1 MEKEPITVRGLEKL
15 KKNGLLKIKKINILK
30 EEDMQNSI
38 YYMTGVQN
46 LDYKQVVM
54 LREY

>member
-1 MEKEPITVRGLEKL
+1 MQNGNKMYKEPITL
-15 KKNGLLKIKKINILK
+15 NGLNKLK

-38 YYMTGVQN
+38 YCMIEVQN

-54 LREY
+54 LRGY

>member
-15 KKNGLLKIKKINILK
+15 K

-38 YYMTGVQN
+38 YYMIEARN
-46 LDYKQVVM
+46 LDFKQMEM
-54 LREY
+54 LMEF